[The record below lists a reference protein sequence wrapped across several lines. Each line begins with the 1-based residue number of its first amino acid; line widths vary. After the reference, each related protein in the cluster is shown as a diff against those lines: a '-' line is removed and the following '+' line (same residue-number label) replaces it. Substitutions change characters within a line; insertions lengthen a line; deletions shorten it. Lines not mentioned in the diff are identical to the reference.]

1 VTTGGFALAKN
12 WGQAEKSCAAARP
25 DASRM
30 GMSAAEQR
38 VLSQFEYEDYA
49 SNKLGVYR
57 IQMGYRLA
65 TL

>member
-1 VTTGGFALAKN
+1 
-12 WGQAEKSCAAARP
+12 
-25 DASRM
+25 
-30 GMSAAEQR
+30 MSAAEQR